1 VSLADDAD
9 GSAVAGAALAASR
22 PSGSARP
29 DSSAVRRRIGM
40 GSGPDGQAGMREGI
54 AIPFRCRARIRMMGA
69 CRPAKRLRPA

>member
-1 VSLADDAD
+1 
-9 GSAVAGAALAASR
+9 
-22 PSGSARP
+22 
-29 DSSAVRRRIGM
+29 M